1 MENIKNIIS
10 KGLKNG
16 GFTIDKELKDINEK
30 NGFMVS
36 IIGFEK
42 TYTINDLEKL
52 GEDIKTYQN
61 IIATKKN
68 YYIGLWID
76 QDIIYLDIS
85 KHYKDK
91 QNAIEAG
98 IENNQMAIWD
108 IKKGESIDLRI
119 NTYILYKINKINGDL
134 TYIAEYLN
142 IKEIAKKFKVKN
154 IYNYIT
160 KDIEDIKNVLNGEY
174 IIFNDKVAIN
184 EL

>member
-1 MENIKNIIS
+1 MENIKNIIT

-16 GFTIDKELKDINEK
+16 GFTIDKELKDIKED

-42 TYTINDLEKL
+42 TYTINELKKLE
-52 GEDIKTYQN
+52 EDIKKYQN

-85 KHYKDK
+85 RHYKDR

-98 IENNQMAIWD
+98 IENNQLAIWD
-108 IKKGESIDLRI
+108 IKKGESIDLRV
-119 NTYILYKINKINGDL
+119 NTYILYKVNKINGDL

-142 IKEIAKKFKVKN
+142 IKDIAKKFKVKN

-174 IIFNDKVAIN
+174 IIFNDKVARN